1 METTDGQPTDDRT
14 EPGRQTAAD
23 RRTTEERPEK
33 EGRRADNA
41 RRPFLAMKEAACSSR
56 SRASGRSTGN
66 PRQQRRPTARQPDGQ
81 TATSRGHPVYKPRKA
96 TTSSRA
102 AATAAERSG
111 ESNGHTEKESAARG
125 LTGPPT
131 GAHGTA
137 EGTVTRPKR
146 LRRWRA
152 QKTRR
157 LEKFFSGRFVSRPR
171 LPDLRQH

>member
-1 METTDGQPTDDRT
+1 METTEGQPTDDQT

-41 RRPFLAMKEAACSSR
+41 RRPFLAMKEAARSSR

-81 TATSRGHPVYKPRKA
+81 TATSRGRPVYKPRKA

-102 AATAAERSG
+102 AAKAAE
-111 ESNGHTEKESAARG
+111 HTEANQTPAHKKDAARG
-125 LTGPPT
+125 LTEATTATQRGRRYCDAPLTPAALASPKNTQTAKIFFGPFRFAR
-131 GAHGTA
+131 G
-137 EGTVTRPKR
+137 
-146 LRRWRA
+146 LRRS
-152 QKTRR
+152 
-157 LEKFFSGRFVSRPR
+157 FS
-171 LPDLRQH
+171 

>member
-41 RRPFLAMKEAACSSR
+41 RRPFLAMKEAARSSR

-81 TATSRGHPVYKPRKA
+81 TATSRGHPVYKPREA

-102 AATAAERSG
+102 AATAPC
-111 ESNGHTEKESAARG
+111 TEPGPTPPDAHRARHSAAQ
-125 LTGPPT
+125 TPPRPR
-131 GAHGTA
+131 AA
-137 EGTVTRPKR
+137 PQGTVTGLSG
-146 LRRWRA
+146 LRCWRA

-157 LEKFFSGRFVSRPR
+157 LQKVFPGRFASPGG
-171 LPDLRQH
+171 LRRSFS

>member
-1 METTDGQPTDDRT
+1 METTEGQPTDDRT

-41 RRPFLAMKEAACSSR
+41 RRPFLAMKEAARSSR

-81 TATSRGHPVYKPRKA
+81 TATSRGRPVYKPRKA

-111 ESNGHTEKESAARG
+111 ESNDTQKKKAQHAASQGLLRG
-125 LTGPPT
+125 PT
-131 GAHGTA
+131 A
-137 EGTVTRPKR
+137 RPKV
-146 LRRWRA
+146 LWRDRNA
-152 QKTRR
+152 CGAGEPKKRAAG
-157 LEKFFSGRFVSRPR
+157 ENFFRAVSFRPSGR
-171 LPDLRQH
+171 